1 MEYKNHRIRFNED
14 LNSYEICYSNQ
25 YINFDTEKDAKK
37 FIDSILTESLPTNY
51 ATSIEEDFRD
61 NLGYTI
67 LTKFTLADVLE
78 ETEYIDDPDSWDKL
92 TQEQVVVLKDLG
104 YRPYGTQYP
113 IKFLNSTDVEMM
125 PIDRAIDC
133 LYSKNGFDLV
143 EFSDGDI
150 GFLSTQDD
158 NKSGFKIISDTSKYE
173 IDESY
178 DYEYSDAYDFHDEI
192 DDEEYED
199 GLGYNYGVWLA
210 TYGYYNNKPVHK
222 DVDESKKKKKDTDI
236 DYMKDVEGS
245 VKAFNNINANV
256 DGTEGLGGGLCC

>member
-1 MEYKNHRIRFNED
+1 
-14 LNSYEICYSNQ
+14 
-25 YINFDTEKDAKK
+25 
-37 FIDSILTESLPTNY
+37 
-51 ATSIEEDFRD
+51 
-61 NLGYTI
+61 
-67 LTKFTLADVLE
+67 
-78 ETEYIDDPDSWDKL
+78 
-92 TQEQVVVLKDLG
+92 
-104 YRPYGTQYP
+104 
-113 IKFLNSTDVEMM
+113 MM